1 MWPKVSIIW
10 LNYNSS
16 RIMPIVLESL
26 ESVANLD
33 YPKDR
38 YELIVVDNGSRD
50 SSFEK
55 IKEFLGGK
63 SSLRKKIIKLS
74 KNVGFTGGNNIGFKA
89 RDRESKYVLLLNNDA
104 ILFQEGLKTLVEY
117 AENYYDVAGLQGV
130 IFQHWTKLM
139 HSAGCYLNELLLV
152 HVLGAY
158 HEYPWILHKPLYI
171 TYPSGCCALYRV
183 EHVKRCLGDKLFI
196 NEFFIFGDDDV
207 LGLMMWNCGYKLIS
221 VPKPVASH
229 VGGLTLWRKQPIF
242 TRYLLERRRVALSII
257 TNARYRQLTPLY
269 SLKNIALSILGTRL
283 SSHSQLLTRSIIDG
297 LKLGKHL
304 RKKGIFIDIYKAPIV
319 RISPEDLGLF
329 ITEGI
334 RGRSTQGYFEK
345 WFIENLDILSVE

>member
-1 MWPKVSIIW
+1 
-10 LNYNSS
+10 
-16 RIMPIVLESL
+16 
-26 ESVANLD
+26 
-33 YPKDR
+33 
-38 YELIVVDNGSRD
+38 
-50 SSFEK
+50 
-55 IKEFLGGK
+55 
-63 SSLRKKIIKLS
+63 
-74 KNVGFTGGNNIGFKA
+74 
-89 RDRESKYVLLLNNDA
+89 
-104 ILFQEGLKTLVEY
+104 
-117 AENYYDVAGLQGV
+117 
-130 IFQHWTKLM
+130 
-139 HSAGCYLNELLLV
+139 
-152 HVLGAY
+152 
-158 HEYPWILHKPLYI
+158 
-171 TYPSGCCALYRV
+171 
-183 EHVKRCLGDKLFI
+183 
-196 NEFFIFGDDDV
+196 
-207 LGLMMWNCGYKLIS
+207 MMWNCGYKLIS